1 MKYALFDKCIITID
15 DNNIITNIF
24 NDDINKSYER
34 IGNNINKFICGKE
47 FPKNY
52 NYHFY
57 ESIEIL
63 KKANKMY
70 NYKTETCGLHTEY
83 YYNGNKK
90 IEYFHNNNIKEGKYI
105 EYTNTGKLSL
115 ECYYVNNK
123 LHGLYRQYDS
133 QNQINR
139 FTYVND
145 IKHGEYFYDYHD
157 HIVKGLYE
165 NGKIISR
172 QSIEKRT
179 NIITEKIYKDENYDS
194 NNLLCNETYYK
205 NGQLKEKYYVD
216 SSNNKHGKYIMYFH
230 DGQIQCISY
239 YDNGCNVNETT
250 IYYENGKIY
259 KYIKYDNEVKY
270 KKNLSLENYNNGALK
285 IKITHN
291 LDAKN
296 IEVTENY
303 DIYGNLLNYECKN
316 THGIIF
322 TFTLNNKNYKSEYKN
337 ILELFAKKI
346 LP

>member
-47 FPKNY
+47 FPKHY
-52 NYHFY
+52 NCHFY

-83 YYNGNKK
+83 YYNGKKK

-133 QNQINR
+133 NGNIHIETTYNDGKINGLYTEIWNQNQINR

-179 NIITEKIYKDENYDS
+179 NII
-194 NNLLCNETYYK
+194 L
-205 NGQLKEKYYVD
+205 
-216 SSNNKHGKYIMYFH
+216 
-230 DGQIQCISY
+230 
-239 YDNGCNVNETT
+239 
-250 IYYENGKIY
+250 
-259 KYIKYDNEVKY
+259 
-270 KKNLSLENYNNGALK
+270 
-285 IKITHN
+285 
-291 LDAKN
+291 
-296 IEVTENY
+296 
-303 DIYGNLLNYECKN
+303 
-316 THGIIF
+316 
-322 TFTLNNKNYKSEYKN
+322 
-337 ILELFAKKI
+337 
-346 LP
+346 